1 MSDFDDFIDGFYP
14 YRKETVNYR
23 RIPDEPR
30 DRTEILSEIASM
42 ATREDATG
50 DEGKVS
56 GSLYSGDHEH
66 YAYLGEVFSQFSH
79 ANVLQRDMYP
89 SATKFEAEIIAMVLD
104 LLNGDANACGVVTSG
119 GSESL
124 ITALYTYR
132 EAARERGVTKPNVVM
147 PITATRITRS
157 WTS

>member
-104 LLNGDANACGVVTSG
+104 LLNGDANACGWSP
-119 GSESL
+119 
-124 ITALYTYR
+124 
-132 EAARERGVTKPNVVM
+132 AAVPSR
-147 PITATRITRS
+147 
-157 WTS
+157 